1 MATEVAMP
9 QMGESITEGTIT
21 KWLKKVGDRVERDE
35 MIFEISTDKV
45 DAEIPSPTA
54 GTLLE
59 IRAQEGETLEV
70 GTIVAVVGDES
81 EAGAAATTAAPA
93 QAAAASTNGASG
105 AQTQPQAAQ
114 QTEIP
119 SQIETHE
126 AQPDGAETFIPQA
139 QTAIEVE
146 PAMQDVGA
154 KTGGNVTEV
163 AMPQMGES
171 ITEGTITKWL
181 KKVGDRVERDEM
193 IFEIS
198 TDKVDAE
205 IPAPAAGVLLEIRGQ
220 EGETLEVGKIVAII
234 GEEGAAPAAAPAQ
247 PQGSQATAEAIAP
260 ETPKAQTATAATNP
274 KSEIRNPKLND
285 AGHPEQAE
293 TAGRSY
299 DYGSRPDAAEQ
310 AGKTPPAPQIQTA
323 PSGGNGGGKPMS
335 EASVEELRRTRSS
348 PLVRKIAEEHG
359 IDISR
364 LTGTGASGRVTRD
377 DIMNFIASG
386 AALTPQQAQATAK
399 TGAALPAPP
408 PVQPAQTQ
416 PQQFVAPQTQPQ
428 IQQPAATQTQPMQ
441 PVNVPAAGQSDRVEP
456 MSVMR
461 KKIAQHMTMSKQ
473 TSAHV
478 TSVYEIDMTPV
489 VKFRDK
495 HKKEFQARYGTK
507 LTFMPFIFQAVT
519 QAIRR
524 FPIVNAQVAGENIVY
539 KSDINLGMAVAL
551 DWGLIVPVIK
561 RADTLSL
568 AGLAMT
574 ANDLA
579 ERARA
584 KKLMPDEVAGGTFTI
599 TNPGVFGG
607 LFGTPIINQPQVA
620 ILCVGTIEKR
630 PKVITS
636 PEGDDY
642 IAIRSMSYFALT
654 YDHRIVDG
662 ADAEKFLSFLKET
675 LEKGQFGL

>member
-21 KWLKKVGDRVERDE
+21 KWLKKVGDKVERDE

-45 DAEIPSPTA
+45 DAEIPSPVA

-70 GTIVAVVGDES
+70 GTIVAIVGEEG
-81 EAGAAATTAAPA
+81 EAGATTAAN
-93 QAAAASTNGASG
+93 QQTAAASS
-105 AQTQPQAAQ
+105 AAGGSNQ
-114 QTEIP
+114 QTTNDEQEAEIP
-119 SQIETHE
+119 AQIETHE

-146 PAMQDVGA
+146 PAMQDAGA
-154 KTGGNVTEV
+154 DTSGKVTEV

-181 KKVGDRVERDEM
+181 KKVGDKVERDEM

-205 IPAPAAGVLLEIRGQ
+205 IPSPVAGTLLEIRGK
-220 EGETLEVGKIVAII
+220 EGETLEVGTIVALI
-234 GEEGAAPAAAPAQ
+234 GAEGAAPAAQPAPQAAQ
-247 PQGSQATAEAIAP
+247 AKAP
-260 ETPKAQTATAATNP
+260 EARAANATGDVVNPQQT
-274 KSEIRNPKLND
+274 EV
-285 AGHPEQAE
+285 
-293 TAGRSY
+293 AGRSY
-299 DYGSRPDAAEQ
+299 DYQRPEAEQ
-310 AGKTPPAPQIQTA
+310 EAQATPQQVSAQAQTSVA
-323 PSGGNGGGKPMS
+323 QSAGNGGGKPLS
-335 EASVEELRRTRSS
+335 EQSVEELRRTRSS

-364 LTGTGASGRVTRD
+364 IKGTGAAGRVTRD
-377 DIMNFIASG
+377 DIMNFIESG
-386 AALTPQQAQATAK
+386 AALTPDLAMKTAH
-399 TGAALPAPP
+399 TGAALPVPP
-408 PVQPAQTQ
+408 PAQTPQQ
-416 PQQFVAPQTQPQ
+416 PQQFVAPQAQPQ
-428 IQQPAATQTQPMQ
+428 AAPPRQPIQFPAA
-441 PVNVPAAGQSDRVEP
+441 AIGDRVEP

-461 KKIAQHMTMSKQ
+461 KKIAEHMTMSKQ

-478 TSVYEIDMTPV
+478 TSVYEVDMTPV

-495 HKKEFQARYGTK
+495 HKDEFQKRYGTK

-519 QAIRR
+519 QAIRKY
-524 FPIVNAQVAGENIVY
+524 PIVNAQVAGENIIY
-539 KSDINLGMAVAL
+539 KGDINLGMAVAL

-579 ERARA
+579 DRART
-584 KKLMPDEVAGGTFTI
+584 KKLMPDEVGGGTFTI

-642 IAIRSMSYFALT
+642 IAIRSMAYFALT

-662 ADAEKFLSFLKET
+662 ADGEKFLSFVKET
-675 LEKGQFGL
+675 LENGQFSI